1 MYHLATAGPP
11 RSCWLQ
17 KHFRISSGSNE
28 ILSAQEGEYTVNEVE
43 VEETLGVTE
52 EVIRAN

>member
-1 MYHLATAGPP
+1 MLPLLAFPVRVG
-11 RSCWLQ
+11 Q
-17 KHFRISSGSNE
+17 
-28 ILSAQEGEYTVNEVE
+28 LSALGYAEAQMRSFLMQEGEYTVNEVE